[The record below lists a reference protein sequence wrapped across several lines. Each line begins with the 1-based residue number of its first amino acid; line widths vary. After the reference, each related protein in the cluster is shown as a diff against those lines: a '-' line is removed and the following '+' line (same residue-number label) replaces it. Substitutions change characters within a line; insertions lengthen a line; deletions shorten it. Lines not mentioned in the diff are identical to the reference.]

1 MSGVNNYE
9 YEDTGG
15 KGVHVGV
22 FLCQHVYVECVHI
35 CIHARMF
42 MCMGRE
48 GVPTSREEEIT
59 QQVRER
65 LSFISN
71 RQTDMLQIPA
81 TAALN
86 RPAKTPQENTLEET
100 QTLTHSQR
108 LCVSVCVRM
117 FLCLSLLSSVNESVC
132 VCASCVCF
140 KLSFTLCVCVCSI
153 LLCGLVTSAE
163 LTLFL

>member
-1 MSGVNNYE
+1 M
-9 YEDTGG
+9 
-15 KGVHVGV
+15 GV

-42 MCMGRE
+42 LCMGRE
-48 GVPTSREEEIT
+48 GVHTSREEEIT

-117 FLCLSLLSSVNESVC
+117 FLCLSLLSSVNERVC
-132 VCASCVCF
+132 VHPAFASSC
-140 KLSFTLCVCVCSI
+140 LSLCVCVSAQSCS
-153 LLCGLVTSAE
+153 VD
-163 LTLFL
+163 

>member
-9 YEDTGG
+9 YEDTEG

-42 MCMGRE
+42 LCMGRE
-48 GVPTSREEEIT
+48 RVPTSREEEIT
-59 QQVRER
+59 QQARER

-132 VCASCVCF
+132 VCVCILRLLQVVF
-140 KLSFTLCVCVCSI
+140 HFVCVCVSAQSCS
-153 LLCGLVTSAE
+153 VD
-163 LTLFL
+163 

>member
-1 MSGVNNYE
+1 MSARICRMCSHMHTC
-9 YEDTGG
+9 ED
-15 KGVHVGV
+15 V
-22 FLCQHVYVECVHI
+22 L
-35 CIHARMF
+35 
-42 MCMGRE
+42 CMGRE

-59 QQVRER
+59 QQARER

-140 KLSFTLCVCVCSI
+140 KLSFTLCVCVC
-153 LLCGLVTSAE
+153 LLNPALWISDVGGTHPLPLIRARAAASRSLLPA
-163 LTLFL
+163 LNFR